1 MTLDVA
7 LPLKEIKSKCFGW
20 GKSQDVW
27 NLVPNRTNKL
37 KFVVQIPETY
47 GRNFRSRNET
57 R

>member
-7 LPLKEIKSKCFGW
+7 LPQGVFVG
-20 GKSQDVW
+20 GKTQDVW

-37 KFVVQIPETY
+37 KFVVQIPESY